1 MVGRS
6 VTLHSPDS
14 GAQLLA
20 STYGAQG
27 LHMKGALTLRRRA
40 SGRLAPMRTYER
52 CMMLTE
58 FAIDRPCP
66 HELAG

>member
-40 SGRLAPMRTYER
+40 SGRLAPMRK
-52 CMMLTE
+52 
-58 FAIDRPCP
+58 
-66 HELAG
+66 AGGSVRGGVGAAAYVDLSKT